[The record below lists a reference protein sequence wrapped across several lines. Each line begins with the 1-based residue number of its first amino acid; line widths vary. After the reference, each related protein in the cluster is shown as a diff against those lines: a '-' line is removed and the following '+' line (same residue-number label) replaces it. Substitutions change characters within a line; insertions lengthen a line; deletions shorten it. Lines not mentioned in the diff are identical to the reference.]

1 MEDTNELL
9 VKLHKKVDKLNNIV
23 TKIAKT
29 LHLIPVTEKEERD
42 IQILQRTNLKIAAKV
57 NDDLNAMENRPDNS
71 VQSIF
76 SQPEYSENDLFSA
89 VLADDF
95 LGGVAD
101 A

>member
-71 VQSIF
+71 AQSIF
-76 SQPEYSENDLFSA
+76 SQPEYSENDLFSD

>member
-1 MEDTNELL
+1 MEDTYELL
-9 VKLHKKVDKLNNIV
+9 LKLHKKVDKLNNLV

-42 IQILQRTNLKIAAKV
+42 IQILQRTNLQTAAKV
-57 NDDLNAMENRPDNS
+57 NDDLNALEDRPDS
-71 VQSIF
+71 STRSIF
-76 SQPEYSENDLFSA
+76 SQPEYSAAELFND

-95 LGGVAD
+95 LGGITD

>member
-71 VQSIF
+71 VQSIL
-76 SQPEYSENDLFSA
+76 SQPEYSENDLFSD